1 MLQSST
7 AHWCE
12 LRIGAASGQAGP
24 EIWPSRTHAQ
34 TGKRLAGYGD
44 FSPTVLG
51 LPLLDLLKLQRHT
64 DRRADKIN
72 VGENLSCPSHFVV
85 RIELEIGKASS
96 RYCL

>member
-44 FSPTVLG
+44 LSLPEKTAYELAVYFLVAVLNRPMSLNRMSEVRFG
-51 LPLLDLLKLQRHT
+51 VVLDS
-64 DRRADKIN
+64 
-72 VGENLSCPSHFVV
+72 E
-85 RIELEIGKASS
+85 
-96 RYCL
+96 